1 MSELHTFSVA
11 QLATGLKNKDF
22 SSTELTQHFLDRIA
36 KHDNAVNSFI
46 TVTAEHALAQ
56 AAAADKL
63 LAEGQVS
70 DLTGIPLAH
79 KDIFCTLGVKTTC
92 GSKMLENFVAPYNAT
107 IVEHCQNA
115 GLVMLGKTSMD
126 EFAMGSD
133 NESSYFGAVHNPW
146 DLSRVPGGSSG
157 GSAAAVAAGFAPFAT
172 GSDTG
177 GSIRQPASFC
187 GLTGIKPT
195 YGRVSRYGMVAYA
208 SSFDQA
214 GSFGKSAEDCAY
226 LLKVLS
232 GHDIKDS
239 TSAKKGVPDFVG
251 NLVAKRANNASS
263 DKPLQG
269 LRIGVPSEYFAN
281 GLNAEVKVSVE
292 AALKQYEDLG
302 ATLVDVNLTKPEIT
316 LATYYLLAPAEASSN
331 LSRYDGVRY
340 GYRCDNPK
348 NLEDLYTR
356 SRSEGFGAEVQRRI
370 LMGTYALSAGY
381 FDAYYVKAQ
390 KVRRLISQDF
400 AKAFEHCD
408 VIASPTV
415 PTPAYKLGASL
426 DPMAIYLGDIY
437 TIGVNLAG
445 LPALSHPIGF
455 DGQNLPV
462 GLQLIGKAWDEDTLL
477 QTADAYQQVTDF
489 HNQLSPI
496 ASA

>member
-269 LRIGVPSEYFAN
+269 LRIGVPSEYFAD

-400 AKAFEHCD
+400 AKAFESCD
-408 VIASPTV
+408 VIATPTA
-415 PTPAYKLGASL
+415 PTTAYNIGASL
-426 DPMAIYLGDIY
+426 SPTEIYMGDVY

-445 LPALSHPIGF
+445 LPSLSHPVGF
-455 DGQNLPV
+455 DADNLPV
-462 GLQLIGKAWDEDTLL
+462 GLQLIAKAWDEDTLL

>member
-11 QLATGLKNKDF
+11 QLAAGLKNKDF
-22 SSTELTQHFLDRIA
+22 SSTELTQHFLNRIA
-36 KHDNAVNSFI
+36 QHDKAINSFI
-46 TVTAEHALAQ
+46 TVTPEQALAQ
-56 AAAADKL
+56 AATADKL
-63 LAEGQVS
+63 LAEGKGA
-70 DLTGIPLAH
+70 DLTGVPLAH
-79 KDIFCTLGVKTTC
+79 KDIFCTQGVLTTC

-107 IVEHCQNA
+107 IVENCQNA

-146 DLSRVPGGSSG
+146 DISRVPGGSSG

-214 GSFGKSAEDCAY
+214 GSFGKTAEDCAY
-226 LLKVLS
+226 LLSVLS
-232 GHDIKDS
+232 GHDSKDS
-239 TSAKKGVPDFVG
+239 TSANKDVPDFVASL
-251 NLVAKRANNASS
+251 NAKRQANASH

-269 LRIGVPSEYFAN
+269 LRIGIPTEYFAD
-281 GLNAEVKVSVE
+281 GLNSEVKAGVE
-292 AALKQYEDLG
+292 AALKQYQALG
-302 ATLVDVNLTKPEIT
+302 ASLVDVNLTKPEIT

-340 GYRCDNPK
+340 GYRCDSPK

-400 AKAFEHCD
+400 AKAFESCD
-408 VIASPTV
+408 VIATPTA
-415 PTPAYKLGASL
+415 PTTAYKIGASL
-426 DPMAIYLGDIY
+426 SPAGIYMGDVY

-445 LPALSHPIGF
+445 LPSLSHPVGF
-455 DGQNLPV
+455 DGDNLPV
-462 GLQLIGKAWDEDTLL
+462 GLQLIAKAWDEETLM

-489 HNQLSPI
+489 HQQLSPI
-496 ASA
+496 AKA